1 MKTFAFVLCSIL
13 SIKSCGV
20 GVNISSNNIKGNG
33 RIVSKE
39 IAVNNYSEIKL
50 QIPGDVFYEQK
61 QSAAPYFRIEIDE
74 NLADT
79 LDIRVENN
87 ALIIETENRRDNI
100 HPTKCHI
107 YTNST
112 QLSAIYIAGSGS
124 VQTKDNLHSDR
135 FAVKVSGSGN
145 AVINQ
150 LTCNKLNADIAGSG
164 NISADRLDCED
175 LSVNIAGSGDV
186 ELQGKAGNATIA
198 IAGSGDVKAYHLLVQ
213 EMKCSIAG
221 SGDIEAN
228 VVEKMNVS
236 VAGSGD
242 VKYKGNPVVKK
253 SVAGSGSVERQK

>member
-1 MKTFAFVLCSIL
+1 MKTFVFVLCCVL
-13 SIKSCGV
+13 SFKSCGV
-20 GVNISSNNIKGNG
+20 SISSNNIKGNG
-33 RIVSKE
+33 QVVTKE
-39 IAVNNYSEIKL
+39 IAVNNYSKISL

-61 QSAAPYFRIEIDE
+61 PNAAPYFRIEIDE
-74 NLADT
+74 NLTDK
-79 LDIRVENN
+79 LDIHVTNN
-87 ALIIETENRRDNI
+87 ALVIETENRRDNI
-100 HPTKCHI
+100 NPTKCHI
-107 YTNST
+107 YTNSAL
-112 QLSAIYIAGSGS
+112 LSAIYVAGSGS

-135 FAVKVSGSGN
+135 FVVKVAGSGN

-150 LTCNKLNADIAGSG
+150 LTCNKLEADVAGSG
-164 NISADRLDCED
+164 DIEANRLDCEN

-198 IAGSGDVKAYHLLVQ
+198 IAGSGDVKAYNLLVR

-253 SVAGSGSVERQK
+253 SVAGSGSVERQ